1 MPLKEYDVVDDPLS
15 GAGQQLTA
23 MAKRYPQK
31 TSRLLDAVDEFI
43 DDDGLSG
50 TRMATSSNR
59 DEEVYLAPPASVLS
73 HIPDAAALI
82 HLDHP
87 RKRIECVEIFYPDCG
102 GPGYDW
108 NPILAAARTA
118 IKHP

>member
-1 MPLKEYDVVDDPLS
+1 MPLKEYDVMDDPLS

-23 MAKRYPQK
+23 TAAGTR
-31 TSRLLDAVDEFI
+31 RRHHACWI
-43 DDDGLSG
+43 GLSG
-50 TRMATSSNR
+50 TRMATSSNCN
-59 DEEVYLAPPASVLS
+59 EEVYLAPPSYVLS

-87 RKRIECVEIFYPDCG
+87 KKRIEFVEIIYPNCG
-102 GPGYDW
+102 GAGYDW